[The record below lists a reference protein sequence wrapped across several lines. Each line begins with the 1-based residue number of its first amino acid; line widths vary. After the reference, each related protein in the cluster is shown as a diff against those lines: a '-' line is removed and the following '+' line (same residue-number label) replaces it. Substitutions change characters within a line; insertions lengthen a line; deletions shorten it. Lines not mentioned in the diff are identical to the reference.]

1 MGLIRVKRLVIDEK
15 GASVLKNGQ
24 FWCYANNVLS
34 AQGNPKSG
42 DVVKLVRED
51 GSFIAYAFYSAENH
65 IRARVLSL
73 NPEETIDDAFFRA
86 RIQKAVSFRY
96 SIMKENFS
104 NCRLVYGE
112 SDGLPGWVLDRYNDV
127 LVSQIS
133 SAGIERRREFL
144 FEEVKKILK
153 EYGEK
158 ITCVYERNEIAARLK
173 EGLPRYKD
181 YYGESER
188 KESTVISENGVL
200 MNVDFVHG
208 QKTGYFLDQK
218 ENRRIVRSYAKD
230 RRVLDTFTHTGGFAI
245 NCAYA
250 GAKEVTAV
258 DLSPVA
264 LIQARKNAE
273 LNHLE
278 NRIRFVKADVLEYLD
293 QLEKGMFDLIILDP
307 PAFTKSKRTVEHAY
321 QGYKRINL
329 RAMELLPD
337 GGILAT
343 CSCSRY
349 METELFEKMLEEASA
364 EAGVKLIPLSVTY
377 QNPDHPV
384 LPEIR
389 STEYL
394 KFLVFRVEKQ
404 KD

>member
-1 MGLIRVKRLVIDEK
+1 
-15 GASVLKNGQ
+15 
-24 FWCYANNVLS
+24 
-34 AQGNPKSG
+34 
-42 DVVKLVRED
+42 
-51 GSFIAYAFYSAENH
+51 
-65 IRARVLSL
+65 
-73 NPEETIDDAFFRA
+73 
-86 RIQKAVSFRY
+86 
-96 SIMKENFS
+96 
-104 NCRLVYGE
+104 
-112 SDGLPGWVLDRYNDV
+112 
-127 LVSQIS
+127 
-133 SAGIERRREFL
+133 
-144 FEEVKKILK
+144 
-153 EYGEK
+153 
-158 ITCVYERNEIAARLK
+158 
-173 EGLPRYKD
+173 
-181 YYGESER
+181 
-188 KESTVISENGVL
+188 L

-218 ENRRIVRSYAKD
+218 ENRRIVRSYAKE

-264 LIQARKNAE
+264 LKQARKNAE

-321 QGYKRINL
+321 EGYKRINS
-329 RAMELLPD
+329 RALELLPE

-349 METELFEKMLEEASA
+349 METNLFEKMLEESSK
-364 EAGVKLIPLSVTY
+364 ETGRILETLSVSY
-377 QNPDHPV
+377 QNADHPIV
-384 LPEIR
+384 SANA

-394 KFLVFRVEKQ
+394 KFFVFRVK
-404 KD
+404 